1 MRNLVLSL
9 CLGAS
14 TLMVTPQAAAQSERA
29 QFEVAYEAHETRRRA
44 IVAQSLELTEE
55 EADKFWPL
63 YDEYRAGMKS
73 ISLRQKETLATFAE
87 KFRDL
92 DNETAGELLTKAL
105 ATNADLAKL
114 RQDHIKKARRV
125 LEAGDALRYF
135 QIDDY
140 IETAER
146 ASVQRQIPLA
156 GTDLEAL
163 YRQQA
168 AMQQQ

>member
-1 MRNLVLSL
+1 
-9 CLGAS
+9 
-14 TLMVTPQAAAQSERA
+14 MVTPQAVAQSERA

-63 YDEYRAGMKS
+63 YDEYRSGMKS
-73 ISLRQKETLATFAE
+73 ISLRQTETIATFAE
-87 KFRDL
+87 NFRDL

-105 ATNADLAKL
+105 ATNEDMMDL
-114 RQDHIKKARRV
+114 RRDHIKKVRRI

-135 QIDDY
+135 QMDDY

-156 GTDLEAL
+156 GTDLDAL
-163 YRQQA
+163 YRQRA
-168 AMQQQ
+168 AKQQQ